1 MAPGP
6 RTPQRSR
13 VPGSVS
19 CHGARAARTIAQPAT
34 ATHSSHFDLRLFTT
48 TTMHKHNHE
57 SCDTRR
63 AGPADRGPR
72 RRGPSSEA
80 PRSEDRGSSSL
91 PCSKVWEWAVESLV
105 LHGARIRPRIPIKS
119 GCRASRAAHPAPRGP
134 ITLLSEPEFA
144 LGLQQQ
150 AEVADG
156 AERVWVSIA
165 EGLAPPLQRL
175 AAQRLSGGGVR
186 PWRALARRGGQ
197 WS

>member
-1 MAPGP
+1 MSVFF
-6 RTPQRSR
+6 TPHVFR
-13 VPGSVS
+13 V
-19 CHGARAARTIAQPAT
+19 Q
-34 ATHSSHFDLRLFTT
+34 
-48 TTMHKHNHE
+48 
-57 SCDTRR
+57 
-63 AGPADRGPR
+63 
-72 RRGPSSEA
+72 
-80 PRSEDRGSSSL
+80 
-91 PCSKVWEWAVESLV
+91 SLV
-105 LHGARIRPRIPIKS
+105 LHRSLSEDAFSDTDKS
-119 GCRASRAAHPAPRGP
+119 GCKASRAAHPAPRGP